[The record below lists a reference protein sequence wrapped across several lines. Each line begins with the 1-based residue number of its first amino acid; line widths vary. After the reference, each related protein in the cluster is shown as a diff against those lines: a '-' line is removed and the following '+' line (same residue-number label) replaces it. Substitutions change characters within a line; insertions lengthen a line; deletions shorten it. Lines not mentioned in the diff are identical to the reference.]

1 MRGMMNVL
9 IVRTSSMGDLIHTW
23 PAVTDLLAHYPNL
36 RLAWLAEE
44 NFADIAALHPGVRA
58 VIPIAWR
65 RWRKSL
71 LSSATWA
78 EMRVFRDQLRARPW
92 DLVLDAQGLVKSALP
107 AKLANAPLTGYGWS
121 SIREPLASLF
131 YDKKQQVSRQLSA
144 VERNRRLFG
153 LTFGYEPEGAPDFG
167 IKAGARPDWLL
178 SGDYAVLLHATSRAS
193 KEWPED
199 HWRQLADT
207 LAMQHGMVA
216 VLPWGSE
223 QEKARAE
230 RLASQMHAAVVAPKL
245 TLKQAAGLLGH
256 AAAVVGVDTGLTHMA
271 NALNVPL
278 VALYTDTDPAKTGV
292 VEGPRALNLGNAGRC
307 PTVDEVLAALDRVRS
322 AG

>member
-1 MRGMMNVL
+1 MPAMMNVL

-71 LSSATWA
+71 LSSSTWA
-78 EMRVFRDQLRARPW
+78 EMRVFREQLRARHW

-107 AKLANAPLTGYGWS
+107 AKLARAPLAGYGWS

-131 YDKKQQVSRQLSA
+131 YDKKHRVSSELSA
-144 VERNRRLFG
+144 IERNRRLFG
-153 LTFGYEPEGAPDFG
+153 LTFGYQPEGAPDFG
-167 IKAGARPDWLL
+167 IHAGPRPAWLL
-178 SGDYAVLLHATSRAS
+178 PGGYTVLLHATSRAS
-193 KEWPED
+193 KEWPEER
-199 HWRQLADT
+199 WVQLADT
-207 LAMQHGMVA
+207 LARQDGLVA
-216 VLPWGSE
+216 VLPWGSPA
-223 QEKARAE
+223 EKERAE
-230 RLASQMHAAVVAPKL
+230 RLAGKMHAAVVAPKL

-256 AAAVVGVDTGLTHMA
+256 AEAVVGVDTGLTHMA
-271 NALNVPL
+271 NAVNVPL

-292 VEGPRALNLGNAGRC
+292 VEGPRAVNLGNAGQC
-307 PTVDEVLAALDRVRS
+307 PAVDEVLAALQRVRS
-322 AG
+322 AA